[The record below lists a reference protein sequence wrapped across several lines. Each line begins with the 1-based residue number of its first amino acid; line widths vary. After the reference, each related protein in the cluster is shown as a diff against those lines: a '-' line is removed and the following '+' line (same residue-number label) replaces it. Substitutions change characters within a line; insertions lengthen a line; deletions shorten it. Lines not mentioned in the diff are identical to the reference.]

1 MMPHAIRRVYVAR
14 RARTAASISI
24 ALIGGAML
32 AIAAQPAWT
41 QYLARGLPGI
51 NPAVLC
57 TMIVAMWF
65 VGALAYFA
73 ARAIDEHRFAVAMSR
88 LVMPGKDVNADVE
101 RLAHENPDQAARD
114 MAHHLEVRSAAWPVL
129 AAGVL
134 LPVTALYI
142 AAAYRAGGWPVIAQF
157 ETSVAVH
164 AHKLLACAGVASVLA
179 IVMTKRAAR
188 LPVAVPT
195 MMVLA
200 AITGATALVSSLW
213 LVPLALVVATV
224 GLVVRRLRIERDLL
238 QAEDPAAGSEI
249 FTIRGFIREL
259 RATASAA
266 LARVKQVRRRSLAIG
281 AAVTAAA
288 VGAVMLMVPA
298 KPAPRVSGSIE
309 YKSLSGGVSMTK
321 LTTPSGARSAV
332 EPMGDGRLKITLDLV
347 DASPVNIPALAGMRN
362 VPPLWMARVKL
373 DLIEGVS
380 LRAGLFG
387 DNLLRALSIGDDFK
401 STQSN
406 CGIGELPLGLHFEG
420 PPGHYVIYVE
430 PALVPAGC

>member
-266 LARVKQVRRRSLAIG
+266 LARVKQTRRRRVVIGATAVAIG
-281 AAVTAAA
+281 
-288 VGAVMLMVPA
+288 GVMLMMPA
-298 KPAPRVSGSIE
+298 RPKTMYGAEPQIGAFAGTRRVVTPTIE
-309 YKSLSGGVSMTK
+309 PT
-321 LTTPSGARSAV
+321 GAKTSV
-332 EPMGDGRLKITLDLV
+332 ESMGDGRLKITLDLV